1 MSAQL
6 VDRVWR
12 FSRTK
17 GSDKLVLLAIA
28 HHAGEGGADGSDP
41 LVELDVPTLAGK
53 TGLTERAVQIILR
66 RLEALPDELNVIHG
80 AGQHHRHLFAVLCP
94 DPNPTNQGEISS
106 PHDGRQGANVSPHD
120 TGKGEICSPLA
131 EPKGEEFSPQP

>member
-28 HHAGEGGADGSDP
+28 HHAGASGADDNNPLGDPRGDP

-66 RLEALPDELNVIHG
+66 RLEALPDELNIIHG
-80 AGQHHRHLFAVLCP
+80 AGQHHRHLFAVLC
-94 DPNPTNQGEISS
+94 
-106 PHDGRQGANVSPHD
+106 
-120 TGKGEICSPLA
+120 
-131 EPKGEEFSPQP
+131 

>member
-66 RLEALPDELNVIHG
+66 RLEALPDELNIIHG

-94 DPNPTNQGEISS
+94 DPNSASQGAISS
-106 PHDGRQGANVSPHD
+106 PHDGGHGEMFSPHGA
-120 TGKGEICSPLA
+120 TMGEV
-131 EPKGEEFSPQP
+131 FSPQQAE